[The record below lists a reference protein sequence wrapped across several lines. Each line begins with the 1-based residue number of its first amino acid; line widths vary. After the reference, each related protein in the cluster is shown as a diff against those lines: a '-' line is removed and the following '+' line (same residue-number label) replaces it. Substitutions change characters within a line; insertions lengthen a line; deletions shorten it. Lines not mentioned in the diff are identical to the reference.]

1 MKNGLWLQLYSNALT
16 FINSKIYYI
25 DLYNYGLHIKNF
37 QIPNRNDTIEVFF
50 SRKNISE
57 VIRDLTAYIL
67 ASEEDVLLEDVL
79 LEDLLIFRRP
89 FNRSDPI

>member
-25 DLYNYGLHIKNF
+25 DLYNYELHIKNI
-37 QIPNRNDTIEVFF
+37 QIPNRNDKIEVFF

-79 LEDLLIFRRP
+79 LEDLLI
-89 FNRSDPI
+89 DPI